1 MIQGDSTEY
10 EILKEACK
18 TLDTDDLFTAEIGV
32 RQGQG
37 SKIILDELIFKK
49 HWHIGIDPYGDI
61 KYSHYDNDEKIKWNG
76 DSTPPTYPNSMK
88 QQLIKDLDYPNF
100 TLYQLGDD
108 EFMKRFEDGVPIYRD
123 KKQIKTKYDL
133 VHFDGPHKTYNVIKE
148 AIFFGERSHKG
159 TVFVFDDYPKFDM
172 DAVLKIIVNE
182 FGFMLLKQG
191 KNKISLKRN

>member
-133 VHFDGPHKTYNVIKE
+133 VHFDGPHKTYDVIKE
-148 AIFFGERSHKG
+148 AMFFGERSHEG
-159 TVFVFDDYPKFDM
+159 TVFVFDDYATFDM

>member
-18 TLDTDDLFTAEIGV
+18 TLDTDNLFTAEIGV
-32 RQGQG
+32 REGQG
-37 SKIILDELIFKK
+37 SKIILDQLIFKK

-108 EFMKRFEDGVPIYRD
+108 EFMKRFEDGVPIYRE
-123 KKQIKTKYDL
+123 KKELINKYDL
-133 VHFDGPHKTYNVIKE
+133 VHFDGPHKTIDVIKE
-148 AIFFGERSHKG
+148 VIFFGERSHAG
-159 TVFVFDDYPKFDM
+159 TVFVFDDYPQFDM
-172 DAVLKIIVNE
+172 DTVLKIIVNQY
-182 FGFMLLKQG
+182 GFMLLKQG

>member
-10 EILKEACK
+10 ETLKEACK
-18 TLDTDDLFTAEIGV
+18 TLNTDDLFTAEIGV

-49 HWHIGIDPYGDI
+49 HWHIGIDPYGNLD
-61 KYSHYDNDEKIKWNG
+61 YQHYDNS
-76 DSTPPTYPNSMK
+76 DSYTADYTNKMK

-108 EFMKRFEDGVPIYRD
+108 EFMKRFHDGVPIYRD
-123 KKQIKTKYDL
+123 KKEIINKYDL
-133 VHFDGPHKTYNVIKE
+133 VHFDGPHKTIDIMKE
-148 AIFFGERSHKG
+148 VIFFGERSHKG
-159 TVFVFDDYPKFDM
+159 TVFVFDDYPKFNM
-172 DAVLKIIVNE
+172 DLILKVIVNE

>member
-18 TLDTDDLFTAEIGV
+18 TLNTDDLFTAEIGV

-133 VHFDGPHKTYNVIKE
+133 VHFDGPHKTYDVIKE
-148 AIFFGERSHKG
+148 AMFFGERSHKG
-159 TVFVFDDYPKFDM
+159 TVFVFDDYPTFDM